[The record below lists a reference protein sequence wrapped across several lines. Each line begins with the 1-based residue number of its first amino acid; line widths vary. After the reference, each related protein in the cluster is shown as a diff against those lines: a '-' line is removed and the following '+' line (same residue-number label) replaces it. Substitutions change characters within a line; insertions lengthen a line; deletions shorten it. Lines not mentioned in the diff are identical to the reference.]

1 MINIITAA
9 SSNHFKTLCQF
20 LRSVPIE
27 YNTFVYDIGLTQ
39 EQSIEI
45 QNMFPNIKYRIFNFS
60 LYPTFINLSS
70 QDAGAYAWKPIII
83 SDVYKETEGVLI
95 WCDAGTIIT
104 DVNKLRKNAW
114 APMVVTALGIVTVFN
129 LLSRKALS
137 LIVRLVLG

>member
-70 QDAGAYAWKPIII
+70 
-83 SDVYKETEGVLI
+83 KEY
-95 WCDAGTIIT
+95 
-104 DVNKLRKNAW
+104 
-114 APMVVTALGIVTVFN
+114 
-129 LLSRKALS
+129 
-137 LIVRLVLG
+137 